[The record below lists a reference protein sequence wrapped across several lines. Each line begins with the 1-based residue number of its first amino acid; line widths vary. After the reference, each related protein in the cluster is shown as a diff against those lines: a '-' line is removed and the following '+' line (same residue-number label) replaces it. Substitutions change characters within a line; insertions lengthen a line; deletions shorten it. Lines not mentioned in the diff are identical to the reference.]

1 VRNSA
6 TMGTNGNKPMIDT
19 VLNLLFNSPARQ
31 AIVND
36 DLAVRCKVT
45 NGRHLPSEAPTE
57 APAALPNV
65 PARA

>member
-1 VRNSA
+1 
-6 TMGTNGNKPMIDT
+6 MIDT